1 MNRAQ
6 RRMMKKVALPAR
18 DPDAEYKAGFSDGF
32 KAASPGIIET
42 IYAAIALA
50 THDLYGHGHKRVTRT
65 LNAVN
70 DHVMRTL
77 ASKEIIDEVWEQIGL
92 VLDFGDPLDFIKER
106 EDKK

>member
-6 RRMMKKVALPAR
+6 RRLLKKAIPAK
-18 DPDAEYKAGFSDGF
+18 DPEAEYKAGFSDGF

-50 THDLYGHGHKRVTRT
+50 THDLYGHGRKRVTRT

-70 DHVMRTL
+70 DHVMRSLT
-77 ASKEIIDEVWEQIGL
+77 SKEIIDEVWAQIGL
-92 VLDFGDPLDFIKER
+92 VLDFEDPIEFVKER
-106 EDKK
+106 EEKR